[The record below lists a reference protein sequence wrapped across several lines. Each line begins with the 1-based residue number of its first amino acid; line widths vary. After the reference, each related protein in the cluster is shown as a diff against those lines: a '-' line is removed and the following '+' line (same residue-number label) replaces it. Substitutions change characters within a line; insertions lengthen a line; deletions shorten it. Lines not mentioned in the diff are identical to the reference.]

1 MNISRFSPLQ
11 PLHMKKIIALMMVI
25 IIAGCYPASH
35 IVVGDVR
42 PPVSP
47 HQVKLYL
54 DYPEEY
60 EKIALVDAGSN
71 FAFKDPAILVTWQ
84 SKSNKVIERL
94 KITASE
100 LGANGIV
107 IVSTYNKIHQSM
119 NVDKEGSVSSNPYM
133 EKYGQAVAI
142 YVGPN
147 R

>member
-1 MNISRFSPLQ
+1 M
-11 PLHMKKIIALMMVI
+11 
-25 IIAGCYPASH
+25 
-35 IVVGDVR
+35 
-42 PPVSP
+42 
-47 HQVKLYL
+47 
-54 DYPEEY
+54 DYTEEY
-60 EKIALVDAGSN
+60 EKITSVDAGSN
-71 FAFKDPAILVTWQ
+71 FAFKYPAILFAWQ

-107 IVSTYNKIHQSM
+107 IVSTDNKIHQSM
-119 NVDKEGSVSSNPYM
+119 NVDKEGSVLSTPYM

>member
-11 PLHMKKIIALMMVI
+11 PLHMKKIIALMIVI

-71 FAFKDPAILVTWQ
+71 FAFKDPAILFTWQ

-107 IVSTYNKIHQSM
+107 IVSTDNKIHQSM
-119 NVDKEGSVSSNPYM
+119 NVDKEGSASSNPYM

>member
-107 IVSTYNKIHQSM
+107 IVSTDNKIHQSM

>member
-1 MNISRFSPLQ
+1 MNFSRFSPLQ
-11 PLHMKKIIALMMVI
+11 PLHMKKIIALMIVI

-71 FAFKDPAILVTWQ
+71 FAFKDPAILFTWQ

-107 IVSTYNKIHQSM
+107 IVSTDNKIHQSM

>member
-11 PLHMKKIIALMMVI
+11 PLHMKKIIALMIVI

-60 EKIALVDAGSN
+60 EKTALVDAGSN
-71 FAFKDPAILVTWQ
+71 FAFKDPAILFTWQ

-107 IVSTYNKIHQSM
+107 IVSTDNKIHQSM

>member
-1 MNISRFSPLQ
+1 
-11 PLHMKKIIALMMVI
+11 MKKIIALAMVI
-25 IIAGCYPASH
+25 IVAGCYPVSH

-42 PPVSP
+42 QPVSP
-47 HQVKLYL
+47 YQVKLYL

-71 FAFKDPAILVTWQ
+71 FTFKDPAILFTWQ

-94 KITASE
+94 KITASD

-107 IVSTYNKIHQSM
+107 IVSTDNKIHQSM
-119 NVDKEGSVSSNPYM
+119 SVDKEGSVSSTPYM

-142 YVGPN
+142 YVGPS

>member
-71 FAFKDPAILVTWQ
+71 FAFKDPAILFTWQ

-107 IVSTYNKIHQSM
+107 IVSTDNKPV
-119 NVDKEGSVSSNPYM
+119 NEC
-133 EKYGQAVAI
+133 
-142 YVGPN
+142 
-147 R
+147 

>member
-11 PLHMKKIIALMMVI
+11 PLHMKKIIALVIVI
-25 IIAGCYPASH
+25 IIAGCYPGSH

-42 PPVSP
+42 LPVSP

-71 FAFKDPAILVTWQ
+71 FAFKDPAILFTWQ

-107 IVSTYNKIHQSM
+107 IVSTDNKIHQSM

>member
-11 PLHMKKIIALMMVI
+11 PLHMKKIIALMIAI

-71 FAFKDPAILVTWQ
+71 FAFKDPAILFTWQ

-107 IVSTYNKIHQSM
+107 IVSTDNKIHQSM
-119 NVDKEGSVSSNPYM
+119 NVDKEGSVSSTPYM

>member
-11 PLHMKKIIALMMVI
+11 PLHMKKIIALMIVI

-71 FAFKDPAILVTWQ
+71 FAFKDPAILFTWQ

-107 IVSTYNKIHQSM
+107 IVSTDNKIHQSM

-133 EKYGQAVAI
+133 EKYGQALAI

>member
-11 PLHMKKIIALMMVI
+11 PLHMKKIIALMIVI

-71 FAFKDPAILVTWQ
+71 FAFKDPALLFTWQ

-107 IVSTYNKIHQSM
+107 IVSTDNKIHQSM

>member
-11 PLHMKKIIALMMVI
+11 PLHMKKIIALMIVI

-71 FAFKDPAILVTWQ
+71 FAFKDPAILFTWQ
-84 SKSNKVIERL
+84 SKSNKVIECL

-100 LGANGIV
+100 LGANGVV
-107 IVSTYNKIHQSM
+107 IVSTDNKIHQSM
-119 NVDKEGSVSSNPYM
+119 NVDKEGSVSSTPYM

>member
-1 MNISRFSPLQ
+1 MNMSRFSLLKG
-11 PLHMKKIIALMMVI
+11 LHMKKIIALMMAI
-25 IIAGCYPASH
+25 IVAGCYPVSH

-47 HQVKLYL
+47 EQVKVYL

-71 FAFKDPAILVTWQ
+71 FAFKDPAILFTWQ

-94 KITASE
+94 KIIASG

-107 IVSTYNKIHQSM
+107 MVSTDNKIHQSM
-119 NVDKEGSVSSNPYM
+119 NVDKEGSVSSTPYM

-142 YVGPN
+142 YVDTN

>member
-11 PLHMKKIIALMMVI
+11 PLHMKKIIALMIVI

-71 FAFKDPAILVTWQ
+71 FAFKDPAILFTWQ
-84 SKSNKVIERL
+84 SKSNKVIKRL

-107 IVSTYNKIHQSM
+107 IVSTDNKIHQSM

>member
-11 PLHMKKIIALMMVI
+11 PLHMKKIIALMIVI

-71 FAFKDPAILVTWQ
+71 FAFKDPAILFTWQ

-107 IVSTYNKIHQSM
+107 IVSTDNKIHQSM

>member
-1 MNISRFSPLQ
+1 M
-11 PLHMKKIIALMMVI
+11 IAI

-71 FAFKDPAILVTWQ
+71 FAFKDPAILFTWQ

-107 IVSTYNKIHQSM
+107 IVSTDNKIHQSM

>member
-25 IIAGCYPASH
+25 IVARGYPASH

-71 FAFKDPAILVTWQ
+71 FAFKDPAILFTWQ

-107 IVSTYNKIHQSM
+107 IVSTDNKIHQSM

>member
-1 MNISRFSPLQ
+1 
-11 PLHMKKIIALMMVI
+11 MKKIIALMILI

-71 FAFKDPAILVTWQ
+71 FAFKDPAILFTWQ

-107 IVSTYNKIHQSM
+107 IVSTDNKIHQSM

>member
-1 MNISRFSPLQ
+1 MVEQVEIFEVGPRDGLQNEERAIPL
-11 PLHMKKIIALMMVI
+11 
-25 IIAGCYPASH
+25 S
-35 IVVGDVR
+35 
-42 PPVSP
+42 
-47 HQVKLYL
+47 
-54 DYPEEY
+54 

-71 FAFKDPAILVTWQ
+71 FAFKDTAIIFTWQ

-94 KITASE
+94 KIIASG

-107 IVSTYNKIHQSM
+107 LVSTDNKIHQSM
-119 NVDKEGSVSSNPYM
+119 NVDKDGSVSSTPYV